1 MDLKLTDPKFGHQ
14 MTVDESLTDAST
26 EQRPITKPVNDQ
38 AAPSKRQSALS
49 VAEVVALKR
58 AR

>member
-14 MTVDESLTDAST
+14 MTVDESLADAST

-38 AAPSKRQSALS
+38 AAPSKRSALS